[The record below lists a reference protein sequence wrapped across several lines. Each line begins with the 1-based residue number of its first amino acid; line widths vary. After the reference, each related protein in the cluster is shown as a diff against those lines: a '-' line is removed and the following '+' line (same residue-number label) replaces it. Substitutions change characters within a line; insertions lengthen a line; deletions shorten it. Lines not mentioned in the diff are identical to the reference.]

1 MAGKVSE
8 ANKCSE
14 TFWVTYRKSVHIV
27 CLLGRACNFPGGHTS
42 EGVSLPHVLFHC
54 PGNERC
60 CRTICGRQC
69 RLPSEGKGKGRLPF
83 RFRGPFGQEMP
94 GEKKTIPCL
103 PSWGAALLL
112 DLSKNPG
119 VCPKIDA
126 LRRFPSCPN
135 KCEDDRECDHTQKC
149 CFTGCGRECV
159 DCLTPNMPTR
169 PLC

>member
-69 RLPSEGKGKGRLPF
+69 RLPSE
-83 RFRGPFGQEMP
+83 E
-94 GEKKTIPCL
+94 
-103 PSWGAALLL
+103 
-112 DLSKNPG
+112 NPG